1 MISVDVLR
9 AKIVN
14 SDWDGLY
21 QLFGKMSNSDFR
33 RAESVVRESIMPELD
48 GSVFWQAYLHLLKY
62 RHQAFITCILG
73 ASAIVKSGSLDFSSD
88 DAHAVAAFLNQI
100 SPTASRKVM
109 DMLLPMLVSI
119 EQMEEVFRLFA
130 VDDEKSRVVHLIK
143 ITSPLA
149 YYMLFLALRH
159 SGDRGLALR
168 CCMALQKKKDDLSC
182 NMASIVSQYFGL
194 DDVKIPL
201 TLKLKPYEHSYL
213 EASYDNFVH
222 LLTGR
227 RPRI

>member
-14 SDWDGLY
+14 RDWDGLY

-33 RAESVVRESIMPELD
+33 RAESVVRECIMPELG

-88 DAHAVAAFLNQI
+88 DAHAVAAFLEQV
-100 SPTASRKVM
+100 SPAASRKVI

-119 EQMEEVFRLFA
+119 DQMEAVFRLFA

-159 SGDRGLALR
+159 SGDRVLALR
-168 CCMALQKKKDDLSC
+168 SCMALQKKKDDLSC

-194 DDVKIPL
+194 DNVKIPL